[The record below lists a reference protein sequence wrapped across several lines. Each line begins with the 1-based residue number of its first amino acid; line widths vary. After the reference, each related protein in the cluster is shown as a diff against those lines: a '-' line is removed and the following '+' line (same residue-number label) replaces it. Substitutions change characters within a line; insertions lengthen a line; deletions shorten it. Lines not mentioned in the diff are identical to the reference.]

1 LKSATQRKPH
11 LYSAGGLIKKL
22 IQQQN
27 RIETIFD
34 TQIILVCIK
43 KLTLTLRMQEMK
55 RYILTLTMLII
66 TATVCAQ
73 NIFWLQGNW
82 RGKAYL
88 PGSDGSQYYLLVMSI
103 SEIKGNKFEGI
114 IATMQPN
121 DTTYRFDS
129 KISGVVY
136 DKYLIINRSRVLYV
150 KDQPGIKWK
159 VSCNN
164 CKPPRMVF
172 SIEKGKM
179 FFRGEEKDC
188 YKECNGVSEFSKDI
202 NEFDS
207 LKKEAVFALV
217 NYVEPS
223 QPDTALLAKNNPP
236 VSTNTIVEKNTQSIS
251 EQRIPVLPSA
261 DVVSTKH
268 SMSLSSKE
276 EIVALHKNFSLTI
289 KENPLPRIVL
299 TSAGDIAATTNHAN
313 INSLSQKETATL
325 HKNSSL
331 PINENPLPRIVL
343 TPAGD
348 IAATNHTNINSLS
361 QKETVALRQNLSLT
375 IKENPLPRIVL
386 MPAGDV
392 VAITNHSNI
401 NSLSQKEAVA
411 LHKNFSLMVKE
422 NPTPRIVLVPA
433 GDIAAT
439 TDLSNINSLSQK
451 QAVTLHKDFS
461 LTIKENPQVRIAP
474 LPAGEIVST
483 KHKTGLLV
491 SAKFSQQLPPKNASL
506 TIWQNNLIVARQSST
521 KDSITSIAKTKD
533 TTQTRIVALPAG
545 YTERKKN
552 VIRTLTVNTDTVV
565 LRVYDNGVVDGDIVS
580 VVYNDNVVIDKLSL
594 TTRAVE
600 VKIPVNT
607 SQINTLVF
615 HAHNLGEFP
624 PNTAKLEIIYG
635 NKKEELTVS
644 SDLTVSSTI
653 DIVRQ

>member
-1 LKSATQRKPH
+1 M
-11 LYSAGGLIKKL
+11 YSAGGLIKKL

-392 VAITNHSNI
+392 VARTDRTNI

-491 SAKFSQQLPPKNASL
+491 SAKFSQQLPAKNERAG
-506 TIWQNNLIVARQSST
+506 QSF
-521 KDSITSIAKTKD
+521 DTSFQKHPHHPG
-533 TTQTRIVALPAG
+533 QS
-545 YTERKKN
+545 YRKCN
-552 VIRTLTVNTDTVV
+552 CT
-565 LRVYDNGVVDGDIVS
+565 
-580 VVYNDNVVIDKLSL
+580 
-594 TTRAVE
+594 
-600 VKIPVNT
+600 
-607 SQINTLVF
+607 F
-615 HAHNLGEFP
+615 
-624 PNTAKLEIIYG
+624 
-635 NKKEELTVS
+635 
-644 SDLTVSSTI
+644 
-653 DIVRQ
+653 

>member
-1 LKSATQRKPH
+1 
-11 LYSAGGLIKKL
+11 
-22 IQQQN
+22 
-27 RIETIFD
+27 
-34 TQIILVCIK
+34 
-43 KLTLTLRMQEMK
+43 
-55 RYILTLTMLII
+55 
-66 TATVCAQ
+66 
-73 NIFWLQGNW
+73 
-82 RGKAYL
+82 
-88 PGSDGSQYYLLVMSI
+88 
-103 SEIKGNKFEGI
+103 
-114 IATMQPN
+114 
-121 DTTYRFDS
+121 
-129 KISGVVY
+129 
-136 DKYLIINRSRVLYV
+136 
-150 KDQPGIKWK
+150 
-159 VSCNN
+159 
-164 CKPPRMVF
+164 
-172 SIEKGKM
+172 
-179 FFRGEEKDC
+179 
-188 YKECNGVSEFSKDI
+188 
-202 NEFDS
+202 
-207 LKKEAVFALV
+207 
-217 NYVEPS
+217 
-223 QPDTALLAKNNPP
+223 
-236 VSTNTIVEKNTQSIS
+236 
-251 EQRIPVLPSA
+251 
-261 DVVSTKH
+261 
-268 SMSLSSKE
+268 
-276 EIVALHKNFSLTI
+276 
-289 KENPLPRIVL
+289 
-299 TSAGDIAATTNHAN
+299 
-313 INSLSQKETATL
+313 
-325 HKNSSL
+325 
-331 PINENPLPRIVL
+331 
-343 TPAGD
+343 
-348 IAATNHTNINSLS
+348 
-361 QKETVALRQNLSLT
+361 
-375 IKENPLPRIVL
+375 
-386 MPAGDV
+386 
-392 VAITNHSNI
+392 
-401 NSLSQKEAVA
+401 
-411 LHKNFSLMVKE
+411 MVKE

-433 GDIAAT
+433 GDIVAR

-552 VIRTLTVNTDTVV
+552 VIRTLTVNTDTIV